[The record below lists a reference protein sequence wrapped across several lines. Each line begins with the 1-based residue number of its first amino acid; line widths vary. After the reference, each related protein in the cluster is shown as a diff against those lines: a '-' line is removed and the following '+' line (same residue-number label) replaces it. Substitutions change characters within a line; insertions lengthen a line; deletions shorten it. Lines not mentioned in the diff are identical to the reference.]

1 MLSADEFGQIDME
14 YTDELLV
21 QITDRLRG
29 LASRLANELS
39 DDLGGV
45 EHEDED
51 ALSELFAE
59 SLDSRLLSDSDF
71 TELSGDL
78 MGEIRKRFA
87 LLPSEGLRTT
97 SDGWPIAWSGAWS
110 VDKRRDFL
118 RSVLRFSSNHNSLWG
133 RLLTPL
139 VNGVRVAGQFGPAW
153 YEAGTPKFV
162 LVDGEG
168 LAARPRNTVSEV
180 EKV

>member
-1 MLSADEFGQIDME
+1 MKCISAAVIAAYNGADDREVRQHLLDHVDQRFRFYYVLGNGPRPQGTGFGFRNRPSGGNPPLLSADEFGQIDMA

-45 EHEDED
+45 EDEDED

-59 SLDSRLLSDSDF
+59 SLDSRLLSDSVF
-71 TELSGDL
+71 AELSGDL

-87 LLPSEGLRTT
+87 LLPS
-97 SDGWPIAWSGAWS
+97 D
-110 VDKRRDFL
+110 RRFKD
-118 RSVLRFSSNHNSLWG
+118 HIG
-133 RLLTPL
+133 RLAHSLEWSL
-139 VNGVRVAGQFGPAW
+139 VSR
-153 YEAGTPKFV
+153 
-162 LVDGEG
+162 
-168 LAARPRNTVSEV
+168 
-180 EKV
+180 